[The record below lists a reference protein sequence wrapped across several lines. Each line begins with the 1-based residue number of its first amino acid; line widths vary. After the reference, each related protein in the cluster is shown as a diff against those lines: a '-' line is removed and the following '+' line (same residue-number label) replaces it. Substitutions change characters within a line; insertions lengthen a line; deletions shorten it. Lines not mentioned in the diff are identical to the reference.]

1 MKTVYIVA
9 WRLVV
14 GLLAIHYPGGLAKP
28 WGGGMETLLQDLS
41 YAARMLRKSPAFTA
55 IAVLTLALGIGAN
68 TAIFSMVDSFLLR
81 PLPVKDP
88 SELVVLAGEQ
98 KQGPLQQQFSYSDL
112 RDIRE
117 QTASVFADVTGYF
130 VGLDG
135 LSVNG
140 HADRIVTLYVTGD
153 YFGALGLKPALGRLI
168 LPSEGK
174 EIGADPVLVLAYSYW
189 KKRFNADPNIVGQK
203 VSLDGHA
210 FSIVGVAPEGF
221 HGTLPIIDPGGY
233 LPLGMGSIEGG
244 ANATDFLVNR
254 NVRGTSLLA
263 RLKPGV
269 TLAQA
274 QSALRVVSQ
283 RLAQQYPETE
293 KGLSVLVF
301 PERLSRPGPSKDN
314 SMVLV
319 SALFMALSG
328 LVLVLACVNVANI
341 LLVRGTIRQREM
353 AVRAALGAARSRLI
367 RQLLTESVLLAL
379 LGGGA
384 GILLGLWG
392 SNVISR
398 IDFKTSLPVYLDFNF
413 DWRIFTFAFAAALL
427 TGVVVGVV
435 PALRLSRGN
444 LSAVLHEGG
453 RSVAGGR
460 QVLRSALV
468 VAQVAGSLML
478 LIIAGLF
485 TRSLEHAQRADL
497 GFDPRHVLNLTMDP
511 NEIGFNEAQARVFYK
526 QLLER
531 VRALPGVDSASLS
544 LAIPM
549 GYYNNADTLLVP
561 GFETPAGQPPPMI
574 FYSQIS
580 PGYFKTMKI
589 GMDHGREFTDADD
602 KDSAYVAIVNHSMA
616 EKFWPHQDPVGRQF
630 RLSSD
635 QSHSVTVVGVATDSR
650 TFGINGQMRPYF
662 YVPWTQNFS
671 SLLTLQVRAAGE
683 PDAIAP
689 EIEKEIGA
697 LAPDLP
703 VFDVQPMTRS
713 MQGANG
719 FLIFQFGAA
728 LAAALGLLGLLLALV
743 GVYGVVSYSASQRK
757 HEIGIRMALG
767 AEPLQIL
774 QLVLRQGTAI
784 IAAGLVVGLLATF
797 AAARAVGYFLVGV
810 SPTDPLTYAS
820 VTSLLVLVAL
830 LACSIPAWRAMR
842 LDPLV
847 ALRHE

>member
-1 MKTVYIVA
+1 
-9 WRLVV
+9 
-14 GLLAIHYPGGLAKP
+14 
-28 WGGGMETLLQDLS
+28 METILQDLR
-41 YAARMLRKSPAFTA
+41 YAARMLWKSPGFTF

-81 PLPVKDP
+81 PLPAKNP
-88 SELVVLAGEQ
+88 GELVVLASEQ
-98 KQGPLQQQFSYSDL
+98 NQGPLQEQLSYPDL
-112 RDIRE
+112 LDIRE
-117 QTASVFADVTGYF
+117 QTASVFADVTGCF

-140 HADRIVTLYVTGD
+140 HPDRIVTLYVTGN

-168 LPSEGK
+168 LPAEGK

-189 KKRFNADPNIVGQK
+189 KKRFNADPKIVGQK
-203 VSLDGHA
+203 VRLDGQA
-210 FSIVGVAPEGF
+210 FTIVGVAPEGF
-221 HGTLPIIDPGGY
+221 HGTQNIIDPGGY
-233 LPLGMGSIEGG
+233 LPLGMGNIEGG
-244 ANATDFLVNR
+244 ANATDFLMNR
-254 NVRGTSLLA
+254 NVRGTSILA

-283 RLAQQYPETE
+283 RLAQQYPGTE
-293 KGLSVLVF
+293 KGLSVLAF
-301 PERLSRPGPSKDN
+301 PERLSRPTPSKDN
-314 SMVLV
+314 SIVLV

-328 LVLVLACVNVANI
+328 LVLVLACVNVTNI

-353 AVRAALGAARSRLI
+353 AVRAAMGAARSRLI
-367 RQLLTESVLLAL
+367 RQLLTESVFLAL
-379 LGGGA
+379 LGGVA

-392 SNVISR
+392 SSMISR
-398 IDFKTSLPVYLDFNF
+398 IDLRTSLPIYLDFNF
-413 DWRIFTFAFAAALL
+413 DWRVFAFAFAAALL
-427 TGVVVGVV
+427 TGAVVGVV
-435 PALRLSRGN
+435 PAFRLSRGN
-444 LSAVLHEGG
+444 LSAILHEGG

-460 QVLRSALV
+460 QFLRSALV
-468 VAQVAGSLML
+468 VAQVGGSLML
-478 LIIAGLF
+478 LIVAGLF

-497 GFDPRHVLNLTMDP
+497 GFDPHHVLNLTMDP
-511 NEIGFNEAQARVFYK
+511 NEIGFNEAQTRVFYK

-531 VRALPGVDSASLS
+531 ERALPGVDSASLA

-561 GFETPAGQPPPMI
+561 GFETPDGQPPPTI
-574 FYSQIS
+574 YYSQIS
-580 PGYFKTMKI
+580 PGYFKTMGI
-589 GMDHGREFTDADD
+589 GMDHGREFTAADD
-602 KDSAYVAIVNHSMA
+602 QNTPYVAIVNRTMA
-616 EKFWPHQDPVGRQF
+616 AKFWPHQDPIGRQF

-635 QSHSVTVVGVATDSR
+635 QSHTITVVGESKDSR
-650 TFGINGQMRPYF
+650 TFGIKGDMKPYL
-662 YVPWTQNFS
+662 YVPWTQNYS
-671 SLLTLQVRAAGE
+671 SLLTLQVRAAGDPE
-683 PDAIAP
+683 AIGP
-689 EIEKEIGA
+689 EIVKVIGA

-728 LAAALGLLGLLLALV
+728 LAAALGMLGLLLALV

-774 QLVLRQGTAI
+774 QLVLRQGAGI
-784 IAAGLVVGLLATF
+784 IAVGLLVGLLVTF
-797 AAARAVGYFLVGV
+797 AAAQAIGYFLIGV
-810 SPTDPLTYAS
+810 SPTDPLTYVS
-820 VTSLLVLVAL
+820 VSALLVLVAL
-830 LACSIPAWRAMR
+830 AASSIPAWRAMR

>member
-1 MKTVYIVA
+1 MGTF
-9 WRLVV
+9 
-14 GLLAIHYPGGLAKP
+14 
-28 WGGGMETLLQDLS
+28 LQDLR
-41 YAARMLRKSPAFTA
+41 YAARMLLKSPGFTA
-55 IAVLTLALGIGAN
+55 IAILTLALGIGAN

-88 SELVVLAGEQ
+88 SELVVLASEQ
-98 KQGPLQQQFSYSDL
+98 KQGPLQEQFSYPDL
-112 RDIRE
+112 LDIRE
-117 QTASVFADVTGYF
+117 QTTSIFADVTGSF

-135 LSVNG
+135 LNVNG
-140 HADRIVTLYVTGD
+140 HADRIVTLYVTGN
-153 YFGALGLKPALGRLI
+153 YFGGLGLQPALGRLI

-203 VSLDGHA
+203 VTLDGHV
-210 FSIVGVAPEGF
+210 FTIVGVAPEGF
-221 HGTLPIIDPGGY
+221 HGTQPIIEPGGF
-233 LPLGMGSIEGG
+233 LPLGMANIEGG
-244 ANATDFLVNR
+244 RNATDYLVNR

-269 TLAQA
+269 TLGQAQA
-274 QSALRVVSQ
+274 ALRVVSQ

-293 KGLSVLVF
+293 KGLSLLAF
-301 PERLSRPGPSKDN
+301 PERLSRPSPSKDN
-314 SMVLV
+314 SIVLV

-341 LLVRGTIRQREM
+341 LLVRGSIRQREM
-353 AVRAALGAARSRLI
+353 AVRAAMGAARSRLI
-367 RQLLTESVLLAL
+367 RQLLTESVFLAL
-379 LGGGA
+379 LGGAA

-392 SNVISR
+392 CGVISR
-398 IDFKTSLPVYLDFNF
+398 IDLKTSLPIYLDFNF
-413 DWRIFTFAFAAALL
+413 DWRIFAFAFAAALF

-444 LSAVLHEGG
+444 LSAILHEGG

-460 QVLRSALV
+460 QILRSALV
-468 VAQVAGSLML
+468 IAQVGGSLML
-478 LIIAGLF
+478 LIVAGLF
-485 TRSLEHAQRADL
+485 TRSLQHAQRADL
-497 GFDPRHVLNLTMDP
+497 GFNPTHVLNLTMDP
-511 NEIGFNEAQARVFYK
+511 NEIGFNEAQGRVFYK

-531 VRALPGVDSASLS
+531 VRSLPGVDSAALA

-549 GYYNNADTLLVP
+549 GYYQNADILLVP
-561 GFETPAGQPPPMI
+561 GFETPAGQPPPTI

-580 PGYFKTMKI
+580 TGYFNTMSI

-602 KDSAYVAIVNHSMA
+602 QNTPYVAIVNRTMA
-616 EKFWPHQDPVGRQF
+616 AKFWPHQDPVGRQF
-630 RLSSD
+630 KISSD
-635 QSHSVTVVGVATDSR
+635 QSHTITVVGVSKDSR
-650 TFGINGQMRPYF
+650 TFGIKGDMKPYF
-662 YVPWTQNFS
+662 YIPWTQNYS
-671 SLLTLQVRAAGE
+671 SFLTLQVRAAG
-683 PDAIAP
+683 DP
-689 EIEKEIGA
+689 EAMGPELVKEIGA

-728 LAAALGLLGLLLALV
+728 LAAALGVLGLLLALV

-767 AEPLQIL
+767 AQPWQVLGM
-774 QLVLRQGTAI
+774 VLRQGAGI
-784 IAAGLVVGLLATF
+784 IAIGLAIGLLATVGV
-797 AAARAVGYFLVGV
+797 ARAVGYFLIGV
-810 SPTDPLTYAS
+810 SPTDPLTYVS
-820 VTSLLVLVAL
+820 VSALLILVAL
-830 LACSIPAWRAMR
+830 AACAVPAWRAMR
-842 LDPLV
+842 LDPLA

>member
-1 MKTVYIVA
+1 
-9 WRLVV
+9 
-14 GLLAIHYPGGLAKP
+14 
-28 WGGGMETLLQDLS
+28 METFLQDLR
-41 YAARMLRKSPAFTA
+41 YAARMLSKSPAFTA

-81 PLPVKDP
+81 PLPVKNP
-88 SELVVLAGEQ
+88 GELVVLACEQ
-98 KQGPLQQQFSYSDL
+98 NQGPLIPQFSYADL
-112 RDIRE
+112 LDIRE
-117 QTASVFADVTGYF
+117 QTTSVFADVTGST

-153 YFGALGLKPALGRLI
+153 YFGALGLKPAAGRLL

-203 VSLDGHA
+203 VTLDGHL
-210 FSIVGVAPEGF
+210 FTIVGVAPEGF
-221 HGTLPIIDPGGY
+221 HGAQSIIDPGGY
-233 LPLGMGSIEGG
+233 LPLGMASIEGG
-244 ANATDFLVNR
+244 PNATDYLVNR
-254 NVRGTSLLA
+254 NVRSVSILA

-269 TLAQA
+269 TVAQA
-274 QSALRVVSQ
+274 QSTLRVVSQ
-283 RLAQQYPETE
+283 RLALQYPETE

-301 PERLSRPGPSKDN
+301 LERLSRPSPSKDN
-314 SMVLV
+314 SIMLV

-341 LLVRGTIRQREM
+341 LLVRGSIRQREM
-353 AVRAALGAARSRLI
+353 AVRAAMGAARSRLI
-367 RQLLTESVLLAL
+367 RQLLTESVFLAL
-379 LGGGA
+379 LGGLA

-392 SNVISR
+392 SSVISR
-398 IDFKTSLPVYLDFNF
+398 IDLKTSLPIYLNFDF
-413 DWRIFTFAFAAALL
+413 DWRIFAFAFSAALL

-444 LSAVLHEGG
+444 LSAILHEGG

-460 QVLRSALV
+460 QILRSALV
-468 VAQVAGSLML
+468 VAQVGGSLML
-478 LIIAGLF
+478 LIVAGLF

-497 GFDPRHVLNLTMDP
+497 GFNPNHVLNLTMDP
-511 NEIGFNEAQARVFYK
+511 NEIGFNEAQGRVFYK

-531 VRALPGVDSASLS
+531 VRSLPGVDSASLA
-544 LAIPM
+544 LVIPM

-561 GFETPAGQPPPMI
+561 GYETPAGQPSPTI
-574 FYSQIS
+574 YYSQIS
-580 PGYFKTMKI
+580 PGYFKTMSI
-589 GMDHGREFTDADD
+589 GMDHGREFTAADD
-602 KDSAYVAIVNHSMA
+602 QNTAYVAIVNRTMA
-616 EKFWPHQDPVGRQF
+616 EKFWPHQDPIGRQF
-630 RLSSD
+630 KLSSD
-635 QSHSVTVVGVATDSR
+635 QSHSITVVGVSKDSR
-650 TFGINGQMRPYF
+650 TFGIKGDMKPFF
-662 YVPWTQNFS
+662 YVPWTQNYS
-671 SLLTLQVRAAGE
+671 SFLTLQVRAAGE

-689 EIEKEIGA
+689 EIEKEIGT

-703 VFDVQPMTRS
+703 VFDVQPMTTS

-719 FLIFQFGAA
+719 FLIFQFGAV
-728 LAAALGLLGLLLALV
+728 LAAALGMLGLLLALV

-767 AEPLQIL
+767 AQPLQIL
-774 QLVLRQGTAI
+774 QMVLRQGAGI
-784 IAAGLVVGLLATF
+784 IAVGLVVGLLVTF
-797 AAARAVGYFLVGV
+797 AAARAVGYFLIGV
-810 SPTDPLTYAS
+810 SPTDPLTYVS
-820 VTSLLVLVAL
+820 VSTVLVLVAL
-830 LACSIPAWRAMR
+830 AASSIPAWRAMR